1 TAAFDDNV
9 NNGQNGR
16 PHHVARIDRN
26 TAYGRDTAG
35 TPGTLRAA
43 ADSARVGSPV
53 GPHDDM
59 AAKAGPAG
67 RVGDRTADVARLYP
81 AIQHLV
87 STTRDRVILTRI
99 TLLYV
104 AKQALEAC
112 GLE

>member
-1 TAAFDDNV
+1 MKTAAFDDNV

-67 RVGDRTADVARLYP
+67 RVGDRTADVAAPLSGYP
-81 AIQHLV
+81 ASSFDH
-87 STTRDRVILTRI
+87 SRSGDPDTD
-99 TLLYV
+99 
-104 AKQALEAC
+104 
-112 GLE
+112 